1 MDIGFVWDE
10 EKYQEVR
17 AAHQVQFYEVVSA
30 FDDPNGYEVADP
42 AGHEDRWMWIGLTAG
57 GRILAVICSE
67 EELPLYRLITAFDA
81 EGRFLDEY
89 RARSG
94 V

>member
-10 EKYQEVR
+10 DKYQEVQQR
-17 AAHQVQFYEVVSA
+17 HHVQFDEAVSA
-30 FDDPNGYEVADP
+30 FDDPNGYEIADP
-42 AGHEDRWMWIGLTAG
+42 TGHEGRWMWVGSTAG
-57 GRILAVICSE
+57 GRIVAVFYSE

-81 EGRFLDEY
+81 EGRWLDEY
-89 RARSG
+89 RDG